1 MLNNEIR
8 KKIPE
13 KKTYQSKKKLTS
25 NMKEEKKWR
34 VKLKNKINSKIIL
47 HKKNQNNNDQI

>member
-13 KKTYQSKKKLTS
+13 KKTYQSKKKMNIKYERRKEMEGEIEKQNKFKNYLT
-25 NMKEEKKWR
+25 
-34 VKLKNKINSKIIL
+34 
-47 HKKNQNNNDQI
+47 

>member
-1 MLNNEIR
+1 MLNNEIG
-8 KKIPE
+8 KKNL
-13 KKTYQSKKKLTS
+13 KKKLIKAKKKKLTS

-47 HKKNQNNNDQI
+47 HKKKQKSK

>member
-8 KKIPE
+8 KKNPKE
-13 KKTYQSKKKLTS
+13 KNLSKQKKKWTS
-25 NMKEEKKWR
+25 NMKEEKKCR

-47 HKKNQNNNDQI
+47 HKKKSK